1 MGLLIYLDGRLVP
14 EEEAKVSVFDHGLL
28 YGDGVFEGIR
38 LYSGRIFRLEQHLDR
53 LYESAASI
61 RLVIPLSREEFRQ
74 AIIDTVRANG
84 LEDGY
89 IRPVVTRGVGDLGL
103 DPTHCPRPTVFII
116 ASRIQLYPESLYEQG
131 LRIGTV
137 STRKNAPDSLN
148 SRIKSLNYLNNI
160 LAKLEANEAGYAEA
174 LMLNHQGLVAE
185 CAADNIFA
193 VRRGEVLTP
202 PTYAGALAGITRQ
215 VVLELA
221 PALGYPAR
229 ETLLTLHELYTADE
243 VFMTGTA
250 AEIVPVVAIDG
261 RIIGSGQP
269 GPITRHLRREFV
281 ELTRKEGTPVYS
293 SC

>member
-14 EEEAKVSVFDHGLL
+14 KEEAKVSVFDHGLL

-61 RLVIPLSREEFRQ
+61 CLTIPLTREEFKQ
-74 AIIDTVRANG
+74 AMIETVRANN
-84 LEDGY
+84 LQDGY

-103 DPTHCPRPTVFII
+103 DPVRCPRPTVFII
-116 ASRIQLYPESLYEQG
+116 ASSIQLYPESLYEQG
-131 LRIGTV
+131 VRIGTV

-148 SRIKSLNYLNNI
+148 SRVKSLNYLNNI
-160 LAKLEANEAGYAEA
+160 LAKLEANNAGFAEA

-193 VRRGEVLTP
+193 VRQGAVLTP
-202 PTYAGALAGITRQ
+202 PTYMGALAGITRQ

-221 PALGYPAR
+221 PSLGYRAA
-229 ETLLTLHELYTADE
+229 EAVLTLHDLYTAEE

-250 AEIVPVVAIDG
+250 AEIVPVVEIDG
-261 RIIGSGQP
+261 RPIGTGKP
-269 GPITRHLRREFV
+269 GPVTPRLRAAFR
-281 ELTRKEGTPVYS
+281 ELTQREGTPVYS
-293 SC
+293 S